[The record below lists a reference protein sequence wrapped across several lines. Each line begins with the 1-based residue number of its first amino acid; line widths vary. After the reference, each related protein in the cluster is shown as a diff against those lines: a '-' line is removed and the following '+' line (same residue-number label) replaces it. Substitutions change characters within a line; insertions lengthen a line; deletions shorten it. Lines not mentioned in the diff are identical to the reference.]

1 MLNRSCLKKFWFTR
15 KSLDLPRIPTHMIIN
30 HSDFKLDVTS
40 EIGNLRALLIHS
52 PDNGLGKVVPSK
64 AQDWLFEDIVHLETM
79 RKNEYDYYV
88 KLLMYFLDPG
98 KIKGKL
104 KDIDAEESKRG
115 FFKPDD
121 TDFHASNQVIEIQ
134 SLLTDILREDDIRK
148 KLVASVCAIEHCHY
162 RLQLKLIDTEPV
174 ELAKIIISGSL
185 NRDEMI
191 FAPIP
196 NLIFSRDIGVAVNNY
211 MLLNKPAKKAR
222 ARETLLA
229 RYIFFNHPLFANYR
243 DNILEIP
250 ETVQHF
256 LRPGED
262 NEQKTTLEGGDVM
275 MVSPQHLLIGCSERT
290 SVSGANEAIK
300 LLFAHKVVKKVTV
313 VKIPHKRDYMHID
326 TIFTQVKRN
335 MWVLLRSLAI
345 TEPYMDNHEPASWF
359 ADKKSKDKVE
369 IVQFENGKK
378 PVTFDSIEDLLSDI
392 STNDLGSKKKTK
404 FIYSGND
411 TFPFDAREQWTDSCN
426 LLAVKEGVVLG
437 YDRNDKTVDAFKQQG
452 FDVIRVADLLQK
464 FENDELDP
472 QKMKNTLI
480 LMPSSELSRARGGF
494 HCMSMPLLRDKIL

>member
-1 MLNRSCLKKFWFTR
+1 MPIKNK
-15 KSLDLPRIPTHMIIN
+15 
-30 HSDFKLDVTS
+30 DFKLDVSS

-88 KLLMYFLDPG
+88 KLLMYFLDPE

-104 KDIDAEESKRG
+104 HKIDHEQNKRA

-121 TDFHASNQVIEIQ
+121 EHFHHSDKVIEIQ
-134 SLLTDILREDDIRK
+134 TLLADILGEDDIRK
-148 KLVASVCAIEHCHY
+148 KLVASVCAIEGVNY
-162 RLQLKLIDTEPV
+162 RLQLKLIDTDPV

-185 NRDEMI
+185 NHNEMI

-196 NLIFSRDIGVAVNNY
+196 NLIFSRDIGVTVNNY

-222 ARETLLA
+222 ARETLLV
-229 RYIFFNHPLFANYR
+229 RYIFFNHPLFAAYR
-243 DNILEIP
+243 NNILEIP
-250 ETVQHF
+250 DTVGHF

-275 MVSPQHLLIGCSERT
+275 MASPDHLIIGCSERT
-290 SVSGANEAIK
+290 SVSGANEAVK
-300 LLFAHKVVKKVTV
+300 LLFEHDVVKKITI

-335 MWVLLRSLAI
+335 MWVLLRSLATNDDPI
-345 TEPYMDNHEPASWF
+345 GKHEPAAWF
-359 ADKKSKDKVE
+359 ADKKSRDKAE
-369 IVQFENGKK
+369 IVQFEKHKK
-378 PVTFDSIEDLLSDI
+378 PATFDSIEDLLSDI
-392 STNDLGSKKKTK
+392 SENDLGSKKKTK
-404 FIYSGND
+404 FIYSGNN

-426 LLAVKEGVVLG
+426 LLALREGVVLG
-437 YDRNDKTVDAFKQQG
+437 YDRNDKTVDAFKEHG
-452 FDVIRVADLLQK
+452 FDIIKVKDLLEK
-464 FENDELDP
+464 FESGEANP
-472 QKMKNTLI
+472 QEIKNTLI
-480 LMPSSELSRARGGF
+480 LMPSAELSRARGGF
-494 HCMSMPLLRDKIL
+494 HCMSMPLLRDKVI